1 MTLLF
6 DHLCCSVLVIK
17 VYTYIDAYHLYRE
30 KLKIEPNAVDQL
42 VEATRNDVRQ
52 IINILSTYRLSQD
65 QMSFDQA
72 KTVYVLCG
80 ILTVFVLGNYRL

>member
-1 MTLLF
+1 
-6 DHLCCSVLVIK
+6 
-17 VYTYIDAYHLYRE
+17 
-30 KLKIEPNAVDQL
+30 VDQL
-42 VEATRNDVRQ
+42 VEATRNDIRQ

-72 KTVYVLCG
+72 KTVYVLRG